1 MKINIKTKILI
12 AVVII
17 FSIILI
23 IASYFLLKEIIE
35 YKISLDLNNNLIK
48 DVVDIKD
55 IDDRKEEFIIDW
67 QEINKIN
74 SDIIG
79 WIKIDDTSIN
89 YPILKDD
96 NNLKYL
102 YHSFDKSYNRNGSI
116 FTIDNNPFLDN
127 KTTIYGHNMKSG
139 LMFSDL
145 KNYLDKNF
153 FMNHQEFIIY
163 TKNQNYIAKVFSAYS
178 IGTKEEENNIKNL
191 NYEEEIKYYKEKSVV
206 KVEEKNIENIVKL
219 STCSYI
225 NNHVKPT
232 NHRYYIVAKIEKIS

>member
-48 DVVDIKD
+48 DVVDIID

-178 IGTKEEENNIKNL
+178 IGIKEEENNIKNL

-206 KVEEKNIENIVKL
+206 KVEEKNIENIIKL

-232 NHRYYIVAKIEKIS
+232 NQRYYIVAKIEKIS